1 MSDMSL
7 QESTERFDLGLQK
20 AADRCRELAKMQ
32 KQPQWLT
39 VATELD
45 ALRAKGMMMIRSK
58 ALTRQ
63 EALAAADKIAGEA
76 VVH

>member
-1 MSDMSL
+1 MEL
-7 QESTERFDLGLQK
+7 NETTERFEQGLQK

-45 ALRAKGMMMIRSK
+45 AIRAKGMMMIKSK
-58 ALTRQ
+58 ALSRQ
-63 EALAAADKIAGEA
+63 EALAAADKIAGGA
-76 VVH
+76 VH